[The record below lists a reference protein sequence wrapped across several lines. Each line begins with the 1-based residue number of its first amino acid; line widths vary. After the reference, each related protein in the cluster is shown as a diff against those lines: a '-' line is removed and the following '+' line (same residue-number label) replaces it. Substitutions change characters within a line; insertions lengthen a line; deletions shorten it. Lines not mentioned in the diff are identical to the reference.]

1 MLPTYD
7 DDPLLHGF
15 DEFFDDLEDT
25 EQKDISTQYVTAE
38 KLSIDDKL
46 KEKQMAEKN
55 KKKQQQ
61 QNNE

>member
-15 DEFFDDLEDT
+15 DEFFEDLSDT

-38 KLSIDDKL
+38 KLSIDDRL
-46 KEKQMAEKN
+46 KAKQRQEQAQRKE
-55 KKKQQQ
+55 
-61 QNNE
+61 

>member
-15 DEFFDDLEDT
+15 DEFFDDLSDT

-38 KLSIDDKL
+38 KLSIDDRL
-46 KEKQMAEKN
+46 KEKA
-55 KKKQQQ
+55 QQQ
-61 QNNE
+61 QQQQQEKN